1 MFIWSS
7 VYCMIALPLRLPHP
21 KLPEDMLATDIA
33 SYGGNGGKWLKMAE
47 NGERWRQMAAKRLKI
62 ALIWRVYI
70 DTVLIKADFG
80 RN

>member
-1 MFIWSS
+1 
-7 VYCMIALPLRLPHP
+7 MIALPLRLPHP

-33 SYGGNGGKWLKMAE
+33 SYGGNGGKWREMAE

-62 ALIWRVYI
+62 ALNWRVYI
-70 DTVLIKADFG
+70 YTVLIKADFG